1 MSDLIL
7 PPSVFSETHSPKMS
21 DKYVHIKTSDIL
33 ERFRDMG
40 WNVASVNAPRH
51 SKAPEFAR
59 HALRLRHRDFPSL
72 DKDSVIPELI
82 VLNSHNGS
90 WALRIALGMF
100 RVVCSNGMVAGSL
113 WDGIALK
120 HYNIKDLEEKVE
132 TVTGRM
138 GGLANSLADKITEWQ
153 QVEVPFKEQ
162 EEFARKAIEI
172 RWGDKIPV
180 TPENLLLAR
189 RDADKG
195 NSLWKVYNRVQENLT
210 QGGYSGI
217 SSNGRTLNIKPVKN
231 VKRDYKFNH
240 ALFDLAATTAEE
252 LQ

>member
-40 WNVASVNAPRH
+40 WDVASVNAPRH

-59 HALRLRHRDFPSL
+59 HALRLRHKDFPSL

-132 TVTGRM
+132 SVTQRM
-138 GGLANSLADKITEWQ
+138 GTLANGLADKITKWQ

-162 EEFARKAIEI
+162 EEFARRAIGI
-172 RWGDKIPV
+172 RWGDKTPV

-189 RDADKG
+189 RDVDKG

-210 QGGYSGI
+210 QGGYTGTT
-217 SSNGRTLNIKPVKN
+217 SNGRTLNIKPVKN
-231 VKRDYKFNH
+231 VKRDYKFNY
-240 ALFDLAATTAEE
+240 ALFDLAAATAEE

>member
-40 WNVASVNAPRH
+40 WDVASVNAPRH

-59 HALRLRHRDFPSL
+59 HALRLRHKDFPSL

-100 RVVCSNGMVAGSL
+100 RLVCSNGMVAGSL

-132 TVTGRM
+132 SVTQRM
-138 GGLANSLADKITEWQ
+138 GTLANGLADKIDEWQ

-162 EEFARKAIEI
+162 EEFARRAIGI
-172 RWGDKIPV
+172 RWGDKTPV

-210 QGGYSGI
+210 QGGYTGTT
-217 SSNGRTLNIKPVKN
+217 SNGRTLNIKPVKN
-231 VKRDYKFNH
+231 VKRDYKFNY
-240 ALFDLAATTAEE
+240 ALFDLAEATAES

>member
-33 ERFRDMG
+33 ERFQDMG

-132 TVTGRM
+132 SVTQRM
-138 GGLANSLADKITEWQ
+138 GGLANNLADKITEWQ

-162 EEFARKAIEI
+162 EEFARKAIGI
-172 RWGDKIPV
+172 RWGDKTPV
-180 TPENLLLAR
+180 NPDTLLLAR
-189 RDADKG
+189 RDSDKG
-195 NSLWKVYNRVQENLT
+195 NSLWKVFNRVQENLT
-210 QGGYSGI
+210 QGGYTGT

-231 VKRDYKFNH
+231 VKRDYKFNYE
-240 ALFDLAATTAEE
+240 LFDLAEATAES